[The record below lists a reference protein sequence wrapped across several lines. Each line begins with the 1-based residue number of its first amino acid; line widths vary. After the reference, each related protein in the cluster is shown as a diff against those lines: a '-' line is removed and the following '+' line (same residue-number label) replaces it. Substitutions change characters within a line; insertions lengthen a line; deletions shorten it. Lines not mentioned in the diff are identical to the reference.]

1 MHQSS
6 EENVSLTATQKVLN
20 KYIRDKALYAKKIIK
35 DEWIRSTNGGVTK
48 SAEMI
53 AETMVGLSVNIG
65 LQHTGHLLLARYFL
79 HLWDDSQTPGIE
91 SAQPFDKFS
100 SEDDEFF
107 AHKAHEDNGNAESKG
122 FWNDFNDFLIWKSE
136 GQFKHKTK
144 DVKKKRKKNDSDN
157 APKLIKKPGC
167 AYGAN
172 FILVEWVKFYK
183 QRAAYE
189 MEMFPDDI
197 AIPRI
202 QPESVPQPSSMMMS
216 GAAGMQTPQ
225 THRSNILIYPT
236 GQFSSPA
243 PHMSGLSE
251 THSPTPRMS
260 GPGEIR

>member
-1 MHQSS
+1 
-6 EENVSLTATQKVLN
+6 
-20 KYIRDKALYAKKIIK
+20 
-35 DEWIRSTNGGVTK
+35 
-48 SAEMI
+48 MI
-53 AETMVGLSVNIG
+53 AETMVGLTVNIG

-202 QPESVPQPSSMMMS
+202 QPELVPQPSSMMMS